1 MPRPPSAYDR
11 FCELRSEASVKASKQ
26 SKKERQRLKQTQL
39 LTFEPDFRK
48 EFISLLAEMLKES
61 VRDESVYLPQDVRWI
76 LATELELLLS
86 GYRQALLHSSK
97 ARSSN
102 ILGHPLLESIKQEG
116 VHWLSRKIRLGA
128 PTATARLDFMKAFGI
143 AKSTVSKWEKKF
155 ATEIADPE
163 IYLWH
168 RSLDGEE
175 APEQKDLLAEAD
187 KHIKRLGALY
197 QQVEEELKPDDE
209 EVSDPPI

>member
-1 MPRPPSAYDR
+1 MSRPPTAYDR
-11 FCELRSEASVKASKQ
+11 FCELRCQGSIEASQQSKREGRRSKQ
-26 SKKERQRLKQTQL
+26 TPL
-39 LTFEPDFRK
+39 LTFESDFRE

-61 VRDESVYLPQDVRWI
+61 VQDESVYLPQDVRWI
-76 LATELELLLS
+76 LATELEYLLS
-86 GYRQALLHSSK
+86 GYRQALLFSSK

-116 VHWLSRKIRLGA
+116 VHWLSRKISLGA
-128 PTATARLDFMKAFGI
+128 PTATARLDFMKAFEI
-143 AKSTVSKWEKKF
+143 TKSTVSKWEKKF

-175 APEQKDLLAEAD
+175 APEHKDLLAEAS

-197 QQVEEELKPDDE
+197 QQVEEELGPDE
-209 EVSDPPI
+209 